1 MWVDDVLKFWF
12 EETEP
17 KAWFTKSDAFDEEVR
32 RRFESLHESLVQGR
46 IAVPRSARGYLAA
59 IVVLDQFSRNLF
71 RGSPQAFAADP
82 KALNFA
88 KEAIQLG
95 FDKEVTA
102 RERAFFYMPLMHSEA
117 LEDQDACVAL
127 FTELGN
133 AESLKYAIEHR
144 DIIARFGRFP
154 HRNAILQ
161 REPTKEESEFMK
173 THAGF

>member
-12 EETEP
+12 EEIEP
-17 KAWFTKSDAFDEEVR
+17 QAWFTKSDAFDQEVGQ
-32 RRFESLHESLVQGR
+32 RFAALHESLLHDR
-46 IAVPRSARGYLAA
+46 IVIPGNARGYLAA
-59 IVVLDQFSRNLF
+59 IIVLDQFSRNLF

-82 KALNFA
+82 KALNLA
-88 KEAIQLG
+88 KEAIELG
-95 FDKEVTA
+95 FDKEVMA

-117 LEDQDACVAL
+117 LEDQEKCVAL
-127 FTELGN
+127 FTPLGN

-154 HRNAILQ
+154 HRNAILK
-161 REPTKEESEFMK
+161 RDPTKEEAEFMR